1 MKRDPRDKPRNLE
14 IEIQIES
21 NLLIQINNIEILKHN
36 TENLLA
42 NDNVIFLLS
51 KLRHTLHLIELFL
64 LLQQKNQKNI
74 FECYDFKYTHEY
86 NLVNIILDRI
96 LSNIQNFAFPHLH
109 TISLYLF

>member
-1 MKRDPRDKPRNLE
+1 MKEKEKNSS
-14 IEIQIES
+14 S
-21 NLLIQINNIEILKHN
+21 NNYR
-36 TENLLA
+36 ENLLA
-42 NDNVIFLLS
+42 NDISNISNVIFLLS

-64 LLQQKNQKNI
+64 FLQQKNI

-109 TISLYLF
+109 TISLYLS